1 MIDRSISIRSD
12 QTMKVFGSIVI
23 GLAIACFIRLFIKYQ
38 IEPSLYPSVLEL
50 FNMDA
55 DKNIPVYFYVF
66 LLIIG
71 TLLTSSITLVQIR
84 QNSPQKYGWIV
95 LTLIVFAMSI
105 DKAVRF
111 HDYLIHF
118 IQRILTR
125 NIAGIII
132 YPLAI
137 VLLIVGLAI
146 LVLLVKFLRDL
157 PENTRKSFIIAAC
170 VYLSGA
176 LVLEMIGSSFY
187 DYSGQNN
194 LVYDLLT
201 IVEESMEMVGI
212 IAFIKVLIKF
222 MGSANLQISFQFD
235 PAP

>member
-118 IQRILTR
+118 IQRILAR

-170 VYLSGA
+170 IYLSGA

-212 IAFIKVLIKF
+212 IAFIKALIKF
-222 MGSANLQISFQFD
+222 MGSANLQLSFQFD